1 MANPADSRAA
11 PIALIGAAFLLSTL
25 ILSSGLASPDGAA
38 WETAEAANGCL
49 MCHLDSP
56 QALESEA
63 LTIEGLPKRP
73 TAGERYELTIVLKD
87 PTLRNAGFLLSIWAD
102 GTTTGELSA
111 TDDRVETRGA
121 QARSTWD
128 GSFPAAAGEARWRLA
143 WTAPA
148 VMDQPVRFDLWGNA
162 GNDDLSPLGDRL
174 HHQIWQLPPSQ

>member
-1 MANPADSRAA
+1 LANPADSRAA
-11 PIALIGAAFLLSTL
+11 PIALIGAALLLNTL
-25 ILSSGLASPDGAA
+25 ILTSGLASPDGAA
-38 WETAEAANGCL
+38 WETAETPNGCL

-56 QALESEA
+56 EISASEA

-73 TAGERYELTIVLKD
+73 AAGERYELTIVLED

-111 TDDRVETRGA
+111 NDDRVETQGA

-128 GSFPAAAGEARWRLA
+128 GSLPAAPGEARWQLV

-148 VMDQPVRFDLWGNA
+148 VVDQPLSFDLWGNA

-174 HHQIWQLPPSQ
+174 HHRIWQLPPSQ